1 MPCTLAIRV
10 TPRSSKPGIGGWRTG
25 EDGRDELEVRVA
37 APPTDGQANA
47 AVIALLAKEL
57 GVSRTAIE
65 IISGEISRHKR
76 VRLPIE
82 EAEVREL
89 LC

>member
-10 TPRSSKPGIGGWRTG
+10 TPRSSKPGIGGWLTG